1 MNEENNYDINFE
13 NENNIGNVIP
23 DDVVIPGN
31 IIGADDDIIGNNVDD
46 NQGPIIVNTDDSDKT
61 DELSGPIIVSTN
73 DSSETE
79 ELSGP
84 IIVNS
89 EEEEKQAIEKIKTE
103 ELSLTFKELEN
114 EIKDLNNEKEEVEKN
129 IESLNKRKNEL
140 EILIKSK
147 QEELD
152 YKKEVEVTTDKLK
165 TYIRDLEVKPG
176 AVRDALAALI
186 NNMDN

>member
-1 MNEENNYDINFE
+1 MNEENNNFDVSFE
-13 NENNIGNVIP
+13 NEENSINSNIP
-23 DDVVIPGN
+23 DETVIPGN
-31 IIGADDDIIGNNVDD
+31 IIGIDEEDSVIGNNDI
-46 NQGPIIVNTDDSDKT
+46 NESN
-61 DELSGPIIVSTN
+61 
-73 DSSETE
+73 E
-79 ELSGP
+79 EFSGP

-89 EEEEKQAIEKIKTE
+89 NNDIIEDSESVSGPIIVNSDSNEVGNVEKYKDENPNI
-103 ELSLTFKELEN
+103 SFKELEN
-114 EIKDLNNEKEEVEKN
+114 EIKNLKEEKEDVEKN
-129 IESLNKRKNEL
+129 IEHLTKRKDEL

-186 NNMDN
+186 NNMDK